1 MLQILLEQQSQGP
14 WISFT
19 SLTELKSN
27 FPLNNTTK
35 IERKKL
41 NKTEGFFLMY
51 GCSIIIYEKN
61 LKDFLFYKVDE
72 KFVMLY

>member
-1 MLQILLEQQSQGP
+1 MLQILIEQQSQGP

-27 FPLNNTTK
+27 IPLNNTTK
-35 IERKKL
+35 IEKKL

-51 GCSIIIYEKN
+51 GGSITIYEKKSKG
-61 LKDFLFYKVDE
+61 LPIL
-72 KFVMLY
+72 